1 MSALHL
7 YSLLEK
13 YETRKQHANW
23 QSNSLFTID
32 TTRNTAAAIQRKNS
46 DIIDQ
51 EEIQI
56 PFKIKP
62 KKSTP
67 NNNYQ
72 RHALP
77 GTGRM
82 AFGGQNDVSE
92 IYQHYH
98 TQNHTDHKKHSD
110 FLEKFDLEEI
120 KFSDLS
126 IQDNMVSATTESS
139 VSKGRKN
146 KKNLT
151 QEELESK
158 KKQNTSN
165 VEPKI
170 ISSTHKSSHNPP
182 HSHSQTQAH
191 STDSKAK
198 ASTKPVS
205 GLPSFQKTASNANNN
220 PYGLNP
226 KGPPLM
232 TRGSGAPVVGVGQTT
247 GKALAM
253 AKMAALGE
261 EWPEEED
268 LPGFAPTSQSLSSA
282 GLPSKDAMKETN
294 KSLHRQQ
301 KLNVAKRKV

>member
-1 MSALHL
+1 MSAHHL

-32 TTRNTAAAIQRKNS
+32 TARNTAATVQRKNS
-46 DIIDQ
+46 DIMDQ

-98 TQNHTDHKKHSD
+98 TQNHADHKKQSD

-120 KFSDLS
+120 NFSGLC
-126 IQDNMVSATTESS
+126 IQDNVVPTTTESS
-139 VSKGRKN
+139 FSKGRKN

-158 KKQNTSN
+158 KKQNTSK

-182 HSHSQTQAH
+182 HSQTQAH
-191 STDSKAK
+191 STDSKPK

-205 GLPSFQKTASNANNN
+205 GLQPFQKTATNNANNN

-232 TRGSGAPVVGVGQTT
+232 TRGGGAQVVGVGQTT

-261 EWPEEED
+261 EWPEEEE

-301 KLNVAKRKV
+301 KLNVAKRKA